1 LLYEAKRKRAKYQM
15 RLKEIITETVADDH
29 LINRTARLVA
39 NDLVRNF
46 ERETRNASHAF
57 EQGKD
62 AYGITRLAS
71 FDPALETTPGLA
83 NTLLYIAEPSFRD
96 SWQAVSYPPGQE
108 SSVGVIYL
116 NWQYFEDAMDD
127 PESLRPWLVEKLSHE
142 IRHILDGVKQQGLSR
157 QTAYWKKP
165 KINDEPDTTG
175 SEINAYFTQIL
186 HTVEDTIKS
195 NNITD
200 VNRALQIGQEALKDS
215 QLVDAIIGGWD
226 NNNPVLRRLSARMAQ
241 FVHSLLDK
249 PQK

>member
-1 LLYEAKRKRAKYQM
+1 M
-15 RLKEIITETVADDH
+15 RITEIITETVEDDH

-39 NDLVRNF
+39 DGLIRSFKSNA
-46 ERETRNASHAF
+46 RNASYAF

-62 AYGITRLAS
+62 AYGISRLSS
-71 FDPALETTPGLA
+71 FNPELKTTESQGLA
-83 NTLLYIAEPSFRD
+83 DTLLYIAEPSFRD
-96 SWQAVSYPPGQE
+96 NWQAVAYPPGQE

-127 PESLRPWLVEKLSHE
+127 PESLRPWLVEKLTHE
-142 IRHILDGVKQQGLSR
+142 IRHILDGIKQQGLSR

-165 KINDEPDTTG
+165 QINDEPDTTA

-195 NNITD
+195 NKITD

-226 NNNPVLRRLSARMAQ
+226 NNNPVLKRLSARMAQ

-249 PQK
+249 PKK

>member
-1 LLYEAKRKRAKYQM
+1 MHIR
-15 RLKEIITETVADDH
+15 EIITETVADDH

-39 NDLVRNF
+39 DGIIRNF
-46 ERETRNASHAF
+46 KMEARRASEAF
-57 EQGKD
+57 KQGKD
-62 AYGITRLAS
+62 TYGISRLAS
-71 FDPALETTPGLA
+71 FNPELNTAESNPTTQGLA

-96 SWQAVSYPPGQE
+96 NWQAVAYPPGKENQ
-108 SSVGVIYL
+108 SGVIYL
-116 NWQYFEDAMDD
+116 NWQYFKDALDD
-127 PESLRPWLVEKLSHE
+127 PESLRSWLVEKLTHE
-142 IRHILDGVKQQGLSR
+142 IRHVLDGIKQQGLDR
-157 QTAYWKKP
+157 QNSYWKKP
-165 KINDEPDTTG
+165 QIDDEPDTTQ

-195 NNITD
+195 NKITD

>member
-1 LLYEAKRKRAKYQM
+1 M
-15 RLKEIITETVADDH
+15 RITEILTETVADDH

-39 NDLVRNF
+39 NGLIRNF
-46 ERETRNASHAF
+46 KIEVRRASEAF

-62 AYGITRLAS
+62 TYSISRLAS
-71 FDPALETTPGLA
+71 FNPELKTTESQGLA
-83 NTLLYIAEPSFRD
+83 DTLLYIAEPSFRD
-96 SWQAVSYPPGQE
+96 NWQAVAYPPGQE

-116 NWQYFEDAMDD
+116 NWQYFEDAIDD
-127 PESLRPWLVEKLSHE
+127 PESLRPWLVEKLTHE

-165 KINDEPDTTG
+165 QINDEPDTTA

-195 NNITD
+195 NKITD

-215 QLVDAIIGGWD
+215 QLVDAIVGGWD

-249 PQK
+249 PKK

>member
-1 LLYEAKRKRAKYQM
+1 M
-15 RLKEIITETVADDH
+15 RITEILTETVADDH
-29 LINRTARLVA
+29 LINHTARLA
-39 NDLVRNF
+39 ADDLIRNF
-46 ERETRNASHAF
+46 KMEVRRASEAF
-57 EQGKD
+57 KQGND
-62 AYGITRLAS
+62 TYGISRLAN
-71 FDPALETTPGLA
+71 FNPELKTTESNPVAQGLA
-83 NTLLYIAEPSFRD
+83 DTLLYIAEPSFRD
-96 SWQAVSYPPGQE
+96 NWQAVAYPPGPE

-127 PESLRPWLVEKLSHE
+127 PESLRPWLVEKLTHE
-142 IRHILDGVKQQGLSR
+142 IRHILDGIKQQGLSR

-241 FVHSLLDK
+241 FVHSLVDK

>member
-1 LLYEAKRKRAKYQM
+1 M
-15 RLKEIITETVADDH
+15 RLKEIITEKVADDH

-39 NDLVRNF
+39 DGLIRNF
-46 ERETRNASHAF
+46 KMEVRRASEAF
-57 EQGKD
+57 KQGND
-62 AYGITRLAS
+62 TYGISRLAS
-71 FDPALETTPGLA
+71 FNPELKTTESPGLA
-83 NTLLYIAEPSFRD
+83 DTLLYIAEPSFRD
-96 SWQAVSYPPGQE
+96 NWQAVAYPPGQE

-116 NWQYFEDAMDD
+116 NWQYFEDAIDD
-127 PESLRPWLVEKLSHE
+127 PESLRPWLVEKLTHE
-142 IRHILDGVKQQGLSR
+142 IRHILDGIKQQGLSR

-215 QLVDAIIGGWD
+215 QLVDVIIGGWD
-226 NNNPVLRRLSARMAQ
+226 NNNPVLKRLSARMAQ
-241 FVHSLLDK
+241 FVHSLLDNPK
-249 PQK
+249 K